1 MNSRRPE
8 VADVLRIFGAAYREA
23 HAPSPAQ
30 DRVLRL
36 LPLCRTASLGGHR
49 LRCDTCGHEE
59 ISYNSCRNRHCP
71 KCRAAAR
78 AEWLVARERELLD
91 VPYFHV
97 VFTLPEELAAIAL
110 QNKAICY
117 DQLFRASAET
127 LRTIAAD
134 ARHLGAEIGFLAVL
148 HTWNQKLLH
157 HPHVHC
163 VVPGGGFSAGRERW
177 IACRRDFF
185 LPVRVLSRLFR
196 RLYLQGLEAAQAA
209 SELEFHGQLEHLRDA
224 AAWKKTVHEARAKE
238 WVVYAKPPF
247 GGPTQV
253 LKYLARYTHRVAI
266 SNARI
271 ESVDDRQ
278 VRFLWKDRSNDS
290 RCRSMTLAGVEF
302 VRRFLLHVL
311 PKGFVS
317 IRHFGFLANRTRRQ
331 AIPLAKRHLQQDPAS
346 EVTALLSTPPQLSD
360 PAPARSRCPRCR
372 EGQLVVVQE
381 LPQLELPRLG
391 LPVFLDTS

>member
-8 VADVLRIFGAAYREA
+8 VADVLRTFGAAYREA
-23 HAPSPAQ
+23 HSPSPAQ
-30 DRVLRL
+30 DRALRL
-36 LPLCRTASLGGHR
+36 LPLCRTASLGGHK
-49 LRCDTCGHEE
+49 LRCDSCGHQE

-78 AEWLVARERELLD
+78 AEWLAARERELLD

-97 VFTLPEELAAIAL
+97 VFTLPDELAAIAL
-110 QNKAICY
+110 QNKALCY
-117 DQLFRASAET
+117 DLLFRAAAET

-134 ARHLGAEIGFLAVL
+134 PRHLGAEIGFLAVL
-148 HTWNQKLLH
+148 HTWSQKLLH

-163 VVPGGGFSAGRERW
+163 VVPGGGFSGGRERW

-196 RLYLQGLEAAQAA
+196 RLYLQGLEAAQSA
-209 SELEFHGQLEHLRDA
+209 SDLQFHGQLEHLRDA

-278 VRFLWKDRSNDS
+278 VRFLWKDRSSDS
-290 RCRSMTLAGVEF
+290 RYRSMTLAGVEF

-317 IRHFGFLANRTRRQ
+317 IRHFGFLANRTRQ
-331 AIPLAKRHLQQDPAS
+331 EAIPLAKRLLQQD
-346 EVTALLSTPPQLSD
+346 STPRTNALRSVPSRQAD
-360 PAPARSRCPRCR
+360 PPLVLRRCPRCP
-372 EGQLVVVQE
+372 EGRLVVVEE
-381 LPQLELPRLG
+381 LSPSHPALI
-391 LPVFLDTS
+391 DTS